1 MTSHQHLRTSPAK
14 RRRRG
19 RSAGHSGGL
28 VARRGVVR
36 RGVGVVVRGAAVLV
50 RGAASIG
57 SARAAIRGVVCFLLR
72 VVVADLLSGGTSTN
86 LCGIL
91 SLFRLHLLRQLVG
104 VGREADAPHI
114 CILDVAAAFV
124 VHNQPLHTF
133 ACVGNR
139 CRSTIGHA
147 GICEPAARAA
157 QLVVDLPARLGGV
170 VIKEP
175 ILISGLLFLVS
186 NRAVEQGLKRR
197 VDAVDGSVLLVLR
210 SAVHA
215 QGPSRHFS
223 SLGRAATGLRLL
235 RGRRRLF
242 AAWRFGPLA
251 AKTDRIQVFPQLL
264 TLFVRSSRLHF
275 HVAKSSDTSSQFDIA
290 VTSAYCNSEQGFGVE
305 VLELEVPTT
314 MRVVLHLDPRIVA
327 NWCVLYLQSRATGR
341 SRSRRCR
348 GTIACLGRRSLL
360 RFLCWAGFLRLAIAL
375 LSLFL
380 LCLLRLRSLLLHHL
394 FLHRLCRSRSSS
406 RSNSSRRCR
415 CSVRRRRRCCSCWSS
430 RLKCS
435 DSVIDFVPPSEN
447 LILRQPVLVDLNPA
461 CPQDALG
468 RILEA
473 ARLAHCRLKL
483 ILHAVAREFE
493 QAVRSFALAAPLPG
507 VGVGRSILGQGCQ
520 HRRIHLVRRRKLH
533 PKRSGA
539 EGRDKELT

>member
-28 VARRGVVR
+28 IARRGVVR
-36 RGVGVVVRGAAVLV
+36 RGVGVVRGAAVVV
-50 RGAASIG
+50 RAAAAIG
-57 SARAAIRGVVCFLLR
+57 SARAVIRGAIFLLLR
-72 VVVADLLSGGTSTN
+72 VVVADLLNGGTSTN

-91 SLFRLHLLRQLVG
+91 SLFRLHLLRELVG
-104 VGREADAPHI
+104 VGRKADAPHI
-114 CILDVAAAFV
+114 CILDVAAALV

-133 ACVGNR
+133 ASVGNR

-157 QLVVDLPARLGGV
+157 EFVVDLPARLGGV
-170 VIKEP
+170 VIKKP
-175 ILISGLLFLVS
+175 IVISGWLFLVS
-186 NRAVEQGLKRR
+186 NRAVEQGLKRC

-223 SLGRAATGLRLL
+223 SLGRAASGLRLL

-251 AKTDRIQVFPQLL
+251 AQAHRIQLFPQLL
-264 TLFVRSSRLHF
+264 TFFVRRSRLHF
-275 HVAKSSDTSSQFDIA
+275 HVAKSSDTSSQLDIA

-314 MRVVLHLDPRIVA
+314 MRVVLHLAPRIVA

-348 GTIACLGRRSLL
+348 GTIARLGRRSLL
-360 RFLCWAGFLRLAIAL
+360 RLLRPAVAL

-380 LCLLRLRSLLLHHL
+380 CCLLRLRSLLLHHL
-394 FLHRLCRSRSSS
+394 WLHWLCRSR
-406 RSNSSRRCR
+406 
-415 CSVRRRRRCCSCWSS
+415 
-430 RLKCS
+430 
-435 DSVIDFVPPSEN
+435 
-447 LILRQPVLVDLNPA
+447 
-461 CPQDALG
+461 
-468 RILEA
+468 
-473 ARLAHCRLKL
+473 
-483 ILHAVAREFE
+483 
-493 QAVRSFALAAPLPG
+493 
-507 VGVGRSILGQGCQ
+507 
-520 HRRIHLVRRRKLH
+520 
-533 PKRSGA
+533 
-539 EGRDKELT
+539 

>member
-91 SLFRLHLLRQLVG
+91 SLFRLHLLRELVG
-104 VGREADAPHI
+104 VGREADALHI
-114 CILDVAAAFV
+114 CIRDPAAALV
-124 VHNQPLHTF
+124 VHNQPPHTF
-133 ACVGNR
+133 ASIGNR
-139 CRSTIGHA
+139 CLSTIGHA
-147 GICEPAARAA
+147 GTCEPAARAA
-157 QLVVDLPARLGGV
+157 ELVVDFPARLGGL
-170 VIKEP
+170 VIQEP
-175 ILISGLLFLVS
+175 ILISDLLFLVS

-223 SLGRAATGLRLL
+223 SLGRAASGLRLL

-275 HVAKSSDTSSQFDIA
+275 HVAESSDTSCQLDIA

-348 GTIACLGRRSLL
+348 GTIARLGRRSLL
-360 RFLCWAGFLRLAIAL
+360 RLLCWAGFLRLAIALLGLFLFCLLRLDPRIVANWCVLYLRRCATGRSRGRRCRCTIARPGRCSLLRLLCWAGFLRLAIAL

-380 LCLLRLRSLLLHHL
+380 FCLLRLRSLLLQRL
-394 FLHRLCRSRSSS
+394 VLHRLCRSSSGR
-406 RSNSSRRCR
+406 RSNSSRSCR
-415 CSVRRRRRCCSCWSS
+415 RSVRRRPRCSSCWSS
-430 RLKCS
+430 WLNCS
-435 DSVIDFVPPSEN
+435 NLVI
-447 LILRQPVLVDLNPA
+447 
-461 CPQDALG
+461 
-468 RILEA
+468 
-473 ARLAHCRLKL
+473 
-483 ILHAVAREFE
+483 
-493 QAVRSFALAAPLPG
+493 
-507 VGVGRSILGQGCQ
+507 
-520 HRRIHLVRRRKLH
+520 
-533 PKRSGA
+533 
-539 EGRDKELT
+539 